1 MGSKLR
7 KCSGRDGKKIN
18 VVILRYM
25 EIGEFKQKLGQAIA
39 RLEDDLKKV
48 RTGRAHPDM
57 LDSVRVEAYGVQT
70 PLNQVANVTVP
81 EPQLLQITPF
91 DPSNIDAV
99 VEGIRKDEALGLN
112 PSDDGRVVRV
122 NIPPLTEERRAQIA
136 KQLGTNAEEARIVS
150 RNLRQDVL
158 NNFKKQKSAGEITED
173 DLRTYEKNV
182 QEDLDKFNKQVDE
195 LVRTKEEEIMR
206 V

>member
-1 MGSKLR
+1 
-7 KCSGRDGKKIN
+7 
-18 VVILRYM
+18 M
-25 EIGEFKQKLGQAIA
+25 EMSEFRQKLQVALE
-39 RLEDDLKKV
+39 RLSEDLKKV

-57 LDSVRVEAYGVQT
+57 LDGIRVEAYGVMT

-91 DPSNIDAV
+91 DPSNLDAIS
-99 VEGIRKDEALGLN
+99 EGIRRDEALGLN

-122 NIPPLTEERRAQIA
+122 NIPPLTQERRAQIA
-136 KQLGTNAEEARIVS
+136 KQLGTNAEDARIVS

-158 NNFKKQKSAGEITED
+158 SNFKKQKSAGEITED
-173 DLRTYEKNV
+173 DLRSLEKQV
-182 QEDLDKFNKQVDE
+182 QDELDGFNKQIDE
-195 LVRTKEEEIMR
+195 LIGAKEAEIMK

>member
-1 MGSKLR
+1 
-7 KCSGRDGKKIN
+7 
-18 VVILRYM
+18 M

-173 DLRTYEKNV
+173 DLRSYEKSV

-195 LVRTKEEEIMR
+195 LVRTKEEEIMK

>member
-1 MGSKLR
+1 
-7 KCSGRDGKKIN
+7 
-18 VVILRYM
+18 M

-206 V
+206 L

>member
-1 MGSKLR
+1 MDMNDFRAKL
-7 KCSGRDGKKIN
+7 K
-18 VVILRYM
+18 V
-25 EIGEFKQKLGQAIA
+25 AIE

-48 RTGRAHPDM
+48 RTGRAHVDM
-57 LDSVRVEAYGVQT
+57 LAGVKVEAYGVLT

-91 DPSNIDAV
+91 DPSNLDAIS
-99 VEGIRKDEALGLN
+99 EGIRKDEMLGLN

-122 NIPPLTEERRAQIA
+122 NIPALTEERRAQIA

-158 NNFKKQKSAGEITED
+158 TNFKKQKNSGEITED
-173 DLRTYEKNV
+173 DLRSYEKEV
-182 QEDLDKFNKQVDE
+182 QDELDKFNKQVDE
-195 LVRTKEEEIMR
+195 LVAEKEAEVMK